1 MNDEMLVMVLFHMGN
16 NMKLGMD
23 NMNSNNKQLLQLNL
37 MRLVMMMNMV
47 NSRVLLEY
55 KIMMDQMVMLM
66 MMDRDQFLFEKLK

>member
-23 NMNSNNKQLLQLNL
+23 NMNLNNKQLLLLNL